1 MLTNNE
7 LSDTDKNVIE
17 QSKSWIEQIVIG
29 LNFCPFAKKVF
40 DNNTIF
46 YHVDN
51 LEKTEDKLHTLA
63 DVCRLMDGNTAIE
76 TAFILYNSGLE
87 GFDDYLDFLELAN
100 QLLVV
105 QGYEGI
111 YQLASFHPQY
121 CFEGAEPTAAE
132 NYTNRSPYP
141 MLHLL
146 RESSLQTA
154 LESYKQPEKIPQ
166 KNIEVATN
174 KGADFFVNTLKKI
187 KSEKC

>member
-1 MLTNNE
+1 MLTNNI
-7 LSDTDKNVIE
+7 LFNADKNAIE
-17 QSKSWIEQIVIG
+17 QTKSWIEQIVIG

-40 DNNTIF
+40 DKNAIS
-46 YHVDN
+46 YYVDN
-51 LEKTEDKLHTLA
+51 SEKTEDKLHTLA
-63 DVCRLMDGNTAIE
+63 EICRLMDGNTVIE
-76 TAFILYNSGLE
+76 TAFILYNSSLE

-100 QLLVV
+100 QLIVV

-146 RESSLQTA
+146 RESSLQIA
-154 LESYKQPEKIPQ
+154 VESYKQPEKIPQ
-166 KNIEVATN
+166 KNIEAATN
-174 KGADFFVNTLKKI
+174 KGADFFINTLKKI
-187 KSEKC
+187 KAENY